1 MFTGHSAHELDG
13 FGFWAD
19 DGNLEVIDGSS
30 APEWQVFIQTTKSGV
45 QISTP
50 PEIKKWMDSGCRLAS
65 LRLDCFLVSFRGKF
79 LGHGFLELFS
89 IHSVAFGGVHENVVA
104 ACGGSL
110 ISRIQQADFQK
121 QLAEF
126 GLVICADLLGQK
138 FLCGR
143 RVLLRLYLVPLRQ
156 SRDLAVGEMADQV
169 VGDRQQVGLL

>member
-1 MFTGHSAHELDG
+1 MGVPLQNGRSSFKQQKAECKLALRQKSKMDRLRPPSCEPSAL
-13 FGFWAD
+13 
-19 DGNLEVIDGSS
+19 
-30 APEWQVFIQTTKSGV
+30 T
-45 QISTP
+45 
-50 PEIKKWMDSGCRLAS
+50 
-65 LRLDCFLVSFRGKF
+65 CFLVSFRGEF
-79 LGHGFLELFS
+79 LCHGFLEFFS

-110 ISRIQQADFQK
+110 IRRIQQADFQK

-126 GLVICADLLGQK
+126 GLVICAHLLGQK
-138 FLCGR
+138 LLRGR